1 MRIQARGGRRDGRA
15 RAPASIP
22 LMDAIL
28 GSCSLDTLRQR
39 KSFKWRTYPED
50 VLPAFV
56 AEMDFDLAQPIRDAV
71 SSALAIGDCGYA
83 HRGELGEAFAAFA
96 AKRLRW
102 SPAPARV

>member
-1 MRIQARGGRRDGRA
+1 
-15 RAPASIP
+15 
-22 LMDAIL
+22 MDAIL

-83 HRGELGEAFAAFA
+83 HRGELGEAFAAVA

-102 SPAPARV
+102 